1 MAVKNEKQVA
11 MEGQDWTSKV
21 ARSQASLNKQGAS
34 CKARLQAAIYAAEI
48 ADIPEKE
55 FEQTLDLA
63 TRDFN
68 RIIAKAIAHRQLLK
82 SKEA

>member
-34 CKARLQAAIYAAEI
+34 CKARLQAYIYSAEI
-48 ADIPEKE
+48 ADVDERE
-55 FEQTLDLA
+55 FEQMIDLLR
-63 TRDFN
+63 RDFN
-68 RIIAKAIAHRQLLK
+68 RVIEKAIAHRRILK